1 MEDVKTRIDMTAIC
15 ALVAADIASRFGHC
29 VDATPSDISHKGE
42 TSYATMEIEQSFGV
56 FAMVIASA
64 ELHLRAA
71 VCSDGSIW
79 VPVDLRYK
87 HVTGGSNG
95 STVGTWWIR
104 DGVIETF
111 KVQ

>member
-15 ALVAADIASRFGHC
+15 ALVAADIATRFGHC
-29 VDATPSDISHKGE
+29 VDAQPTDISHKGDE
-42 TSYATMEIEQSFGV
+42 SYATMEIEQSFGV

-71 VCSDGSIW
+71 VCSDGSTW
-79 VPVDLRYK
+79 VAVNLRYR

-104 DGVIETF
+104 DGGIENF